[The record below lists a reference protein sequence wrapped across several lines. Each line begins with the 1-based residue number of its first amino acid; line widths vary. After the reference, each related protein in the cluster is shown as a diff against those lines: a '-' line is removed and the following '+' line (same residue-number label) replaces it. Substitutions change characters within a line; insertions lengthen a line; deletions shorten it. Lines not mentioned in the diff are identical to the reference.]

1 MYLLTSDPNLTDP
14 LISSSDSDIWKMDSD
29 DDYQSFS
36 PPKEPSPQVH
46 HRRLKRLK
54 KSNSKPL
61 KDLLPDPIDD
71 PLLFPQVDFAKLEA
85 LENDSEVPEFNDS
98 NSSEELVL
106 SQESL
111 SLGIGNENETE
122 NEEKMEC
129 RSEMEVRKTKRM
141 LEFDGDVAGEVH
153 GNGWGVEEASVGFEQ
168 GKNDKERIGEED
180 LFEEKKDDKKED
192 EKKKKK
198 RVKSDSG
205 ELNTKVRGSN
215 KRREEKERKA
225 YLKELHAESQRV
237 LRETR
242 DASFKPIPVVQKPI
256 SSVLEKIRKRKLE
269 ISRKAM
275 VINDRSYGYEGN
287 NGPSDKLMV
296 LDFSIEEKGE
306 ENVEII
312 VEKETI
318 APCLNRDSSLAA
330 SDVDEFKDAAKK
342 TAHENDQNQVSPNEE
357 STSAFPAAV
366 PVHTQ
371 DLFDDSEPNSA
382 TAEQTDE
389 QLKSPSEEDFAP
401 SSLAMDLQFDSA
413 AMGDSSSDEEDND
426 KENVDPHPCGIAYG
440 SSSPKGDPV
449 KDFVDDEAEEE
460 DDSDNDLRFR
470 ENEEDENI
478 EDFEELNDVIAT
490 EYDERPIDNERRNE
504 LHQKWLEQ
512 QDAAGTDHLMQRL
525 KCGSVLKD
533 TFLPDKEPETDDDD
547 DGEFDDEAKED
558 SLPQNVAR
566 VNTRKAKQIILQL
579 LPDKE
584 DAYLSDDDDDTQRR
598 HAQRLLIRKEE
609 QATLVSP
616 ADDESSREVFGLIK
630 KLNIVSDN
638 KRKPKALSFFDSVLK
653 GGNSNN
659 SSKSSFLG
667 RVSSNHHIPSSHKQ
681 GSGTVRSFIFGRDD
695 SNSRSSISMS
705 EDSSDTVSKEVRPTR
720 TVTAK
725 YSNTQTK
732 MSNQT
737 RDAAAETVSRTSL
750 LEILKRSSS
759 QSRLCNQETTVD
771 LTKSIF
777 TFRAPKKPTKIEG
790 RS

>member
-1 MYLLTSDPNLTDP
+1 
-14 LISSSDSDIWKMDSD
+14 MDSD

-36 PPKEPSPQVH
+36 LPKEPSPQVH

-71 PLLFPQVDFAKLEA
+71 PLLFPQVDFARLEA
-85 LENDSEVPEFNDS
+85 LENDSEFPEFNDL

-111 SLGIGNENETE
+111 SLGIRNENETE

-129 RSEMEVRKTKRM
+129 RSDVEVKKTKRM
-141 LEFDGDVAGEVH
+141 LEFDGDAAEVH
-153 GNGWGVEEASVGFEQ
+153 GNGRAVEEASVGFEQ
-168 GKNDKERIGEED
+168 GENEKERFGEED
-180 LFEEKKDDKKED
+180 LFEEKEDDKKKKED
-192 EKKKKK
+192 EKKKKR

-205 ELNTKVRGSN
+205 ELKANVRGSN

-242 DASFKPIPVVQKPI
+242 DASFKPMPVVQKPI

-269 ISRKAM
+269 ISRKMM
-275 VINDRSYGYEGN
+275 VVNDRSYGYEEN
-287 NGPSDKLMV
+287 SRPSDKMLV
-296 LDFSIEEKGE
+296 LDVSIEERGE

-318 APCLNRDSSLAA
+318 APLDGDISLAA
-330 SDVDEFKDAAKK
+330 SGSNEFKDAAKQ
-342 TAHENDQNQVSPNEE
+342 TIHANDQNQVSPNEE
-357 STSAFPAAV
+357 PISAFPAAA

-371 DLFDDSEPNSA
+371 DLEPNSA
-382 TAEQTDE
+382 KSEQTDE
-389 QLKSPSEEDFAP
+389 QLKSPSDEDFAP
-401 SSLAMDLQFDSA
+401 YSLAMDLQFDSVSV
-413 AMGDSSSDEEDND
+413 GDSSSDEEDND
-426 KENVDPHPCGIAYG
+426 KENVDPHPLGIADG
-440 SSSPKGDPV
+440 NSSPKGDPV

-460 DDSDNDLRFR
+460 DDSDNDLRFQD
-470 ENEEDENI
+470 NEEDENI
-478 EDFEELNDVIAT
+478 EDLEELNDIIAT
-490 EYDERPIDNERRNE
+490 EYEERPTDNERRNE

-533 TFLPDKEPETDDDD
+533 TFLSDKEPEIDDDD
-547 DGEFDDEAKED
+547 DEFDDEAKED
-558 SLPQNVAR
+558 FLPQNSAR

-598 HAQRLLIRKEE
+598 LAQCLLMRKEE

-616 ADDESSREVFGLIK
+616 ADDESCREVFGLIK

-638 KRKPKALSFFDSVLK
+638 KRKPKAFSFDSVLK
-653 GGNSNN
+653 GGNNNN

-667 RVSSNHHIPSSHKQ
+667 RVTNHQIPSSHKQ
-681 GSGTVRSFIFGRDD
+681 GSGTFRSFIFGRDD

-705 EDSSDTVSKEVRPTR
+705 EDSSDTVSKEIRPTR
-720 TVTAK
+720 AVTAK

-737 RDAAAETVSRTSL
+737 TDAAAETVSRTSL
-750 LEILKRSSS
+750 LEILKRSSA

-777 TFRAPKKPTKIEG
+777 AFRAPKKPTKIEG